1 MKKLFYKKHVWI
13 IFAYFFI
20 YMAAFQF
27 LETRSVS
34 RIHIIH
40 TALDDRIP
48 FCEYF
53 IIPYFLW
60 FLYSAGTVI
69 YFAFFNK
76 NVREY
81 WQLILSLGLG
91 LTLFLLVSW
100 CYPNGHNLRP
110 LLSADGNIFTEMVRF
125 LYRIDTPTNI
135 LPSMHVFVSL
145 AAAVAIDRCQA
156 LKKHWIIRKASW
168 VLAIL
173 IVLSTLFLKQ
183 HSTFDA
189 FCGIALYTFLYLL
202 IYGKEAYSMQSVPAR
217 RSL

>member
-1 MKKLFYKKHVWI
+1 MKKLFYKKRVWI
-13 IFAYFFI
+13 IFAYFFL
-20 YMAAFQF
+20 YMAIFKF
-27 LETRSVS
+27 LEMRSVG
-34 RIHIIH
+34 RMHIIH

-60 FLYSAGTVI
+60 FLYSGATI
-69 YFAFFNK
+69 AYFAFFNK

-81 WQLILSLGLG
+81 WQLILSLGCG
-91 LTLFLLVSW
+91 MTLFLLISW
-100 CYPNGHNLRP
+100 CFPNGHNLRP
-110 LLSADGNIFTEMVRF
+110 LLPADGNIFTEMVRF

-145 AAAVAIDRCQA
+145 AAAVALDRCQA
-156 LKKHWIIRKASW
+156 LKKHWILRKASW
-168 VLAIL
+168 ILAIL

-189 FCGIALYTFLYLL
+189 FCGIALYVILYLL
-202 IYGKEAYSMQSVPAR
+202 FYGKEAYSMQGVPAR
-217 RSL
+217 RSF